1 MRKPYIFEGLR
12 KVYAWFTLAKL
23 SWGRLQFAPDSFLRK
38 PSLRIAW
45 FTQCLRKITR
55 ERKPCVNHA

>member
-23 SWGRLQFAPDSFLRK
+23 ISGRGQFVPDPFLRK
-38 PSLRIAW
+38 PSLRMVYAR
-45 FTQCLRKITR
+45 FTQGLRN
-55 ERKPCVNHA
+55 VYADNS

>member
-23 SWGRLQFAPDSFLRK
+23 IWGRGQIAPDSFLRK
-38 PSLRIAW
+38 SSLRMGYAW
-45 FTQCLRKITR
+45 FTLD
-55 ERKPCVNHA
+55 NS